1 MFKVASRVQKIEV
14 FKKGWNFAS
23 CCCLLASLQIASWK
37 NSFSWGKE
45 TAFFLLI
52 FTIKLS
58 SAALSYLNAD
68 STLNLLE
75 HFYWIKIFIL
85 FLLNCLNFMRS
96 SIMACTPSPILI
108 PSRLGHVKHFR
119 KVFAEAGSEIVIVV
133 ILK

>member
-68 STLNLLE
+68 STLN
-75 HFYWIKIFIL
+75 FAWT
-85 FLLNCLNFMRS
+85 FLLNKNFYFIFIELLEFYEKQYYGMHPLS
-96 SIMACTPSPILI
+96 HPHPLPIGAC
-108 PSRLGHVKHFR
+108 
-119 KVFAEAGSEIVIVV
+119 
-133 ILK
+133 